1 MQNPYSSFSANTQ
14 TVFKE
19 DGIMKGVGQ
28 SFKELSAREE
38 DSSQFIRDQERQNVI
53 RSICYGLK
61 QDGFAGYN
69 TGMQQVKRQ
78 NESRLSCR
86 LIWFC

>member
-1 MQNPYSSFSANTQ
+1 
-14 TVFKE
+14 
-19 DGIMKGVGQ
+19 MKGVGQ
-28 SFKELSAREE
+28 SFKELAVREE

-53 RSICYGLK
+53 RNICYGLK
-61 QDGFAGYN
+61 QDGFTGYN

-78 NESRLSCR
+78 NENGLSCR